1 MPSSTNPSQPAP
13 IVQTI
18 FDSVTRCFNPIDGD
32 ESPFSSRCG
41 YPSSRSCP
49 TSSRHRHAAQES
61 TNTTNTTARS
71 ATNNNQQTSRRTS
84 SASQDAATKA
94 YDADRYLERK
104 LEIFRTT
111 DDDCLAEFGIQRP
124 RPSKRQKN
132 GTSKH
137 RRGDSSNTLVYA
149 SESDEITNLTE
160 AQRRADVQNQNNNTP
175 RGGNDKNQNNPV
187 VASFVKLLRNPFNC
201 INEVQKQPIVGM
213 CFATPV
219 RTSSREDISNLSDWK
234 LTAEEF
240 ASRHVAQQ
248 QRQGQDTA
256 VPDVD
261 ESSASHSDQEE
272 EEETITSA
280 SYFDQK
286 YPVTSDA
293 NPPMPLFK
301 EHRVPVSEYETNEI
315 LKIVEQRGEEKN
327 SNNKRSISSAT
338 GTTTSPRSSP
348 TNHVIVKKNM
358 RSASKSKLRRSSA
371 AAAAATAAASSQ
383 QYKRKGKYYDSSVVP
398 LGKSSSVSTEDADH
412 ANRPRGVGEQHQ
424 SVSTPVTA
432 EI

>member
-1 MPSSTNPSQPAP
+1 MPSSTTNPSQPTP

-18 FDSVTRCFNPIDGD
+18 FDSVTRCFNPIDGED

-41 YPSSRSCP
+41 YPSSRCP
-49 TSSRHRHAAQES
+49 TSGRHAQES
-61 TNTTNTTARS
+61 STAGTTTNK
-71 ATNNNQQTSRRTS
+71 NYQSRRTS
-84 SASQDAATKA
+84 SGGASQDAANKA

-111 DDDCLAEFGIQRP
+111 DEDCLAEFGFHRP

-132 GTSKH
+132 SSNKQH

-149 SESDEITNLTE
+149 SESDEITNLTK
-160 AQRRADVQNQNNNTP
+160 AQRRADAQNVNNNNHR
-175 RGGNDKNQNNPV
+175 RGNGNENYSNNPV
-187 VASFVKLLRNPFNC
+187 ASFIKLLRDPFNC
-201 INEVQKQPIVGM
+201 MNEVQKQPIVGM

-219 RTSSREDISNLSDWK
+219 RTSSPEDISNLSDWK

-240 ASRHVAQQ
+240 ASRQLAQQ
-248 QRQGQDTA
+248 HQGQGGQDA

-261 ESSASHSDQEE
+261 ESSASHSDQEG

-286 YPVTSDA
+286 YPVTFDA
-293 NPPMPLFK
+293 NPPMPLFQ
-301 EHRVPVSEYETNEI
+301 EHRVAVSEYETNEI
-315 LKIVEQRGEEKN
+315 LKIVEQREENVKK
-327 SNNKRSISSAT
+327 SSISGSSAT
-338 GTTTSPRSSP
+338 STTTSPRSSP

-358 RSASKSKLRRSSA
+358 RSASKSRLRRSA
-371 AAAAATAAASSQ
+371 AANIQ
-383 QYKRKGKYYDSSVVP
+383 QNKRKGKYYDSSVVP

-412 ANRPRGVGEQHQ
+412 TNRLRVGGEQQ
-424 SVSTPVTA
+424 TTTA

>member
-1 MPSSTNPSQPAP
+1 MPSSTTNPQPTP

-18 FDSVTRCFNPIDGD
+18 FDSVTRCFNPIDGED

-41 YPSSRSCP
+41 YPSSRCP
-49 TSSRHRHAAQES
+49 TSGRHAQES
-61 TNTTNTTARS
+61 STAGTTTNK
-71 ATNNNQQTSRRTS
+71 NYQSRRTS
-84 SASQDAATKA
+84 SASQDAANKA

-111 DDDCLAEFGIQRP
+111 DEDCLAEFGFHRP
-124 RPSKRQKN
+124 RPSKRQKSSS
-132 GTSKH
+132 GKH

-149 SESDEITNLTE
+149 SESDEITNLTK
-160 AQRRADVQNQNNNTP
+160 AQRRADAQNVNNNNHR
-175 RGGNDKNQNNPV
+175 RGNGNNENYSNNPV
-187 VASFVKLLRNPFNC
+187 AFFIKLLRDPFNC
-201 INEVQKQPIVGM
+201 MNEVQKQPIVGM

-219 RTSSREDISNLSDWK
+219 RTSSPEDISNLSDWK

-240 ASRHVAQQ
+240 ASRQHVVAQQ
-248 QRQGQDTA
+248 QQGDTA

-261 ESSASHSDQEE
+261 ESSASHSE

-286 YPVTSDA
+286 YPVTFDA
-293 NPPMPLFK
+293 NPPMPLFN
-301 EHRVPVSEYETNEI
+301 EHRVAVSEYETNEI
-315 LKIVEQRGEEKN
+315 LKIVEQREENGKK
-327 SNNKRSISSAT
+327 SSISSSSV
-338 GTTTSPRSSP
+338 TTTTRSPRSSP

-358 RSASKSKLRRSSA
+358 RSASKSRLRRSA
-371 AAAAATAAASSQ
+371 AANIQ
-383 QYKRKGKYYDSSVVP
+383 QNKRKGKYYDSSVVP

-412 ANRPRGVGEQHQ
+412 TNRRLRVGGEQQ
-424 SVSTPVTA
+424 TTNA